1 MSHNEQTIKAAIAA
15 DPVMEPLVSRLDF
28 PEPSLDR
35 DPYFDLVE
43 TIVYQQL
50 SIKAAATIFER
61 FLKLFPDKWP
71 HPGVLA
77 EMEMEKLRQAGLS
90 GQKAGYVRNIAAFFL
105 QENLLD
111 YHWTRWDDEEVI
123 SLLTR
128 IKGVG
133 RWTAEMILMFTLN
146 RPDVFPVDDLGIQ
159 TAMSRLYG
167 ISKEGKNWKDKMK
180 DAAAAWQPYRTYG
193 SKYLWKFLDAG
204 RTI

>member
-1 MSHNEQTIKAAIAA
+1 MSHTEQTIKAVIAA

-28 PEPSLDR
+28 PAPVPDR

-50 SIKAAATIFER
+50 SIKAAATIFGR
-61 FLKLFPDKWP
+61 FLALFPDQQP
-71 HPGVLA
+71 HPELLVG
-77 EMEMEKLRQAGLS
+77 METKQLRQVGLS
-90 GQKAGYVRNIAAFFL
+90 GQKSGYVKNIAAFFL

-111 YHWTRWDDEEVI
+111 YHWTSWDDEEI
-123 SLLTR
+123 IRLLTR

-167 ISKEGKNWKDKMK
+167 ISKEEKDWKIKMQE
-180 DAAAAWQPYRTYG
+180 AVSAWKPYRTYG
-193 SKYLWKFLDAG
+193 SKYLWKFLDTG
-204 RTI
+204 R

>member
-1 MSHNEQTIKAAIAA
+1 MPHTEQTIKAAIAA
-15 DPVMEPLVSRLDF
+15 DPVMKPLVAQLDF
-28 PEPSLDR
+28 PVQALGR

-50 SIKAAATIFER
+50 SIKAAATIFAR
-61 FLKLFPDKWP
+61 FLALFPDKQP
-71 HPGVLA
+71 HPELLA
-77 EMEMEKLRQAGLS
+77 DMQTEKLRQVGLS
-90 GQKAGYVRNIAAFFL
+90 GQKSGYVKNIATFFI

-111 YHWTRWDDEEVI
+111 YHWTGWDDEEVI
-123 SLLTR
+123 RLLTR

-167 ISKEGKNWKDKMK
+167 ISKEEKDWKIKMQE
-180 DAAAAWQPYRTYG
+180 AAAAWQPYRTYG
-193 SKYLWKFLDAG
+193 SKYLWKFLDAE
-204 RTI
+204 R